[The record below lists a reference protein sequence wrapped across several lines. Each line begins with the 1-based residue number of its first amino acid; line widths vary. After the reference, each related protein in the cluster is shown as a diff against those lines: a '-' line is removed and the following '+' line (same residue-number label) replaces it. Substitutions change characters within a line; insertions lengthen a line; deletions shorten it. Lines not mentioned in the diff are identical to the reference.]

1 MEAQKGNCICN
12 LGSLKRDIRKNSIA
26 ISQVKNFALHNDNRI
41 QKNLDKINENMVD
54 MTTTKILRTC
64 HELEQIGVQTSGMY
78 LIDPDGE
85 MMGDAPINVY
95 CDFKNGG
102 NAITEVYNLDNMEQQ
117 IEALIQLSSSC
128 LQNVTLKCYGKLFYQ
143 SFSDFKHIF
152 FESPGF
158 ARLSL

>member
-1 MEAQKGNCICN
+1 MEAQKGNGICN

-64 HELEQIGVQTSGMY
+64 HELEQNGAQTSGMY

-85 MMGDAPINVY
+85 MIGDDPINVY
-95 CDFKNGG
+95 CDFKDGE